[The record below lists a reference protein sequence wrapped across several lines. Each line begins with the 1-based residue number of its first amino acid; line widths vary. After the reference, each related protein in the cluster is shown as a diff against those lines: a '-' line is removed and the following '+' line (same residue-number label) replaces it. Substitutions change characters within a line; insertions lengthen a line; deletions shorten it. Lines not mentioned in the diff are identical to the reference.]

1 MQTFLYQTRLLSAL
15 LVVLLGSALARSAE
29 PEIAGK
35 LKPFVD
41 RQILAGAVTLVST
54 VDKTVSLQVV
64 GYSDVDAK
72 VALKTDDLFWIASM
86 TKPMTAAALMM
97 LVDEGKVK
105 LDDPVENYLPEFRGQ
120 MLLVERDTR
129 LVVLKRPRAP
139 ITVRNLLSH
148 TSGLVGRSPLEDKF
162 DMLPLRLGVITY
174 AMSPLQ
180 FEPGSKY
187 EYCNAGINTAGRII
201 EVVSGL
207 SYEDFMRTRLF
218 EPLGMK
224 DTTFWPNQD
233 QARRVARS
241 YKPNAS
247 KDGLQVIQVDQ
258 LTYPLTDQKLRHGF
272 PAGGLFSTAE
282 DVATFCRMILKGG
295 TYEGKRYLSP
305 ASVREMTSTQTGD
318 LLNKGKGEGGY
329 GLGWSTTR
337 RSKGETG
344 PVPAGECGHGGAY
357 ATNMTIDPDR
367 KLITVF
373 MVQHAGYPGTDGPKI
388 FPTFVQAAREA
399 FGK

>member
-258 LTYPLTDQKLRHGF
+258 LTYPLTDDKRRHGF